1 MKNVA
6 ESIHTQIERSSR
18 RRDNIKVGFE
28 HINKKCVKMARDM
41 VHFLAVVN

>member
-1 MKNVA
+1 M
-6 ESIHTQIERSSR
+6 HTQIEESSC

-28 HINKKCVKMARDM
+28 HLNKCIKMARDM